1 MTSPLLINAAELL
14 REPGLRKHV
23 SAAVVPAD
31 VDAAHPAIVGD
42 LGVELD
48 LESSLDDVV
57 VAGRLTVPWHGV
69 CRRCAREL
77 DLVLPVD
84 VEERYSDSPELV
96 ESGDALPI
104 ERGQLDLAGLVR
116 DEALLTADE
125 ERLCRDDCAG
135 LCPTCGSDL
144 NAGSCGCGEAPA
156 DDRWSAL
163 DQLRTHDSLG
173 SPDR

>member
-1 MTSPLLINAAELL
+1 MSRSGLVVNAAELL

-23 SAAVVPAD
+23 SAEVAPAD

-48 LESSLDDVV
+48 LESSLDDIVV
-57 VAGRLTVPWHGV
+57 TGTITVPWRGV
-69 CRRCAREL
+69 CRRCAVDL
-77 DLVLPVD
+77 DLRIPVD
-84 VEERYSDSPELV
+84 VEERYADSEELV
-96 ESGDALPI
+96 DSGEALPI

-135 LCPTCGSDL
+135 LCPTCGADL
-144 NAGSCGCGEAPA
+144 NDGPCDCAQPPA
-156 DDRWSAL
+156 DDRWAAL
-163 DQLRTHDSLG
+163 EQLRTQD
-173 SPDR
+173 